1 MINDGKKC
9 DRAPGRPRDPEVE
22 RRILEVT
29 LDQLTDLGYNRMS
42 LDSIAEQAG
51 ASKPTIYRRWAN
63 KADLA
68 TAAISTM
75 RLNEAPVDTGSAL
88 GDLAGILHNFRKS
101 LLRPNG
107 MALIG
112 TVLVEEGHTPE
123 LLELFRER
131 VVKPRRE
138 MLRQVLE
145 RARAGGE
152 LRQDADTEAAINMLV
167 GAFYAHYV
175 ASPKLPADYA
185 MRVARVVWGGIACTP

>member
-1 MINDGKKC
+1 MDAKKC

-22 RRILEVT
+22 RRILEVA
-29 LDQLTDLGYNRMS
+29 LEQLSELGYNRMS
-42 LDSIAEQAG
+42 LDSIAEKAG

-68 TAAISTM
+68 TAAISTV
-75 RLNEAPVDTGSAL
+75 RLNEPPIDTGSTE
-88 GDLAGILHNFRKS
+88 GDLTGILENFRKS

-123 LLELFRER
+123 LLDLFRER

-145 RARAGGE
+145 QARERGE
-152 LRQDADTEAAINMLV
+152 LRANADTEAAINMMV
-167 GAFYAHYV
+167 GSFYAHYMV
-175 ASPKLPADYA
+175 NPKVSSDYA
-185 MRVARVVWGGIACTP
+185 ERVVKVVWSGIVRER